1 MSLVYAKFSGPNA
14 RLSIGKMRTDW
25 GKNELFGEKPV
36 PVPLVRY
43 KSHEDCH
50 EREPGPPLLRKR
62 NPICLFSCVFL
73 LSLLGALFLTHN
85 SFIHDSVVFQ

>member
-1 MSLVYAKFSGPNA
+1 MSLGSVKFSGPNA

-50 EREPGPPLLRKR
+50 EREPGPPLPAQVESDL
-62 NPICLFSCVFL
+62 P
-73 LSLLGALFLTHN
+73 LFLCLSALLARGFH
-85 SFIHDSVVFQ
+85 